1 MVLPETKG
9 LSERGYDMY
18 EICIETHFSAAHHL
32 RNYRGK
38 CEFPHGHNWIVEV
51 DVQCKV
57 LDEVGIGID
66 FADVKKAANEILEHL
81 DHRDLNQLPQ
91 FSQEN
96 PTSENIA
103 GYVYRA
109 LSGRLNDGTR
119 RVSKVKVCE
128 TPGSGVYYWE

>member
-1 MVLPETKG
+1 
-9 LSERGYDMY
+9 MY
-18 EICIETHFSAAHHL
+18 EISIETHFSAGHHL

-38 CEFPHGHNWIVEV
+38 CEFPHGHNWIVKV
-51 DVQCKV
+51 YVQCKV

-66 FADVKKAANEILEHL
+66 FADVKTAANEIMERL
-81 DHRDLNQLPQ
+81 DHRDLNQLPL

-103 GYVYRA
+103 RYIYRA

-119 RVSKVKVCE
+119 RVSKVKVYE
-128 TPGSGVYYWE
+128 TPGNSACYWE